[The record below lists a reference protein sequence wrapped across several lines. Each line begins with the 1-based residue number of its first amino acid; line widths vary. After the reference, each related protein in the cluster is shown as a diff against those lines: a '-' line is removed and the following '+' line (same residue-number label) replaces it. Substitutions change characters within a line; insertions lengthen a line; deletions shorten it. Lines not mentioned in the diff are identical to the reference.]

1 MAYTTNQLI
10 SGAYYASGVVS
21 REFETVSGSQIADGL
36 QWLNDIL
43 SEKRIDEG
51 MVPYETVLSFNAV
64 IGQKVYFIPNLTKID
79 TLVFY
84 LDNVRY
90 AMVYTK
96 RNEFFGAPRVENIQT
111 LPFEWYFERKVGGG
125 NLHIYFAPDKNYPM
139 EIHGIFDI
147 GTVSLGQDLSA
158 NVTTVNL
165 GSPTFYVNYPIIDSE
180 LVTGQL
186 VINGFDM
193 KGFYSN
199 VGSFINYINS
209 GIIPGV
215 KAKLVVNDVVLY
227 SDSEPPI
234 VITVQG
240 NGYSPSGT
248 RFISKIDAFY
258 ETPLPAS
265 TYLQGNPEAVG
276 ATITANVNGILP
288 FRSVG
293 QRVLVLAQVDTRAN
307 GLFIVTDVGSL
318 TTPWVLTEASNYDQA
333 VKVQIGDIFTYP
345 NSPNSITRTFI
356 QTATVG
362 YVGLDPMKFDA
373 FNALTFSNISTIQQP
388 FYNVYTPSG
397 FDEFYLTYLRY
408 ALADRIC
415 SEYNYDTPQNV
426 MRQLSKYESFIN
438 KKSRL
443 LDMQMKKV
451 STLQKRGSYNFAFVN
466 LGRGWVKPY

>member
-43 SEKRIDEG
+43 AEKRVDEG

-64 IGQKVYFIPNLTKID
+64 IGQKVYYIPNLTKID

-84 LDNVRY
+84 LDQVRY
-90 AMVYTK
+90 AMTYTK
-96 RNEFFGAPRVENIQT
+96 RNEFFGSPRVENIQT

-139 EIHGIFDI
+139 EIHGIFDMEP
-147 GTVSLGQDLSA
+147 VALGQDLSS

-165 GSPTFYVNYPIIDSE
+165 GQPTFYVNSPFIDSE
-180 LVTGQL
+180 LVPGQL

-193 KGFYSN
+193 QGLYTDIGDFTN
-199 VGSFINYINS
+199 RINS

-215 KAKLVVNDVVLY
+215 KAKLVVNDVLLY

-240 NGYSPSGT
+240 SGYAPNGT
-248 RFISKIDAFY
+248 RFISKLDQFY
-258 ETPLPAS
+258 DTPLPAS
-265 TYLQGNPEAVG
+265 TYTQGSPEGVG
-276 ATITANVNGILP
+276 ATIIANANGALP
-288 FRSVG
+288 FVSVG
-293 QRVLVLAQVDTRAN
+293 NRVLVMAEVDVRAN

-318 TTPWVLTEASNYDQA
+318 TTPWVLTEAANYDQA
-333 VKVQIGDIFTYP
+333 VEVQIGDIFTYP
-345 NSPNSITRTFI
+345 NAPNAIFQTFI

-362 YVGLDPMKFDA
+362 YVGLDPIKFSNFDQ
-373 FNALTFSNISTIQQP
+373 LTFSNVSTIQQP

-397 FDEFYLTYLRY
+397 FDDFYLTYLRY

-426 MRQLSKYESFIN
+426 VRQLSKYESFIS

-443 LDMQMKKV
+443 LDLQMKKS
-451 STLQKRGSYNFAFVN
+451 STLQKRGSYNYAFVN
-466 LGRGWVKPY
+466 LGKGWTKPY

>member
-43 SEKRIDEG
+43 SEKRVDDG

-84 LDNVRY
+84 LDQVRY

-96 RNEFFGAPRVENIQT
+96 RNEFFGSPRVENIQT

-147 GTVSLGQDLSA
+147 GTVSLGQDLAA
-158 NVTTVNL
+158 NITEVNL
-165 GSPTFYVNYPIIDSE
+165 GKPTFYQNTPIIDSE
-180 LVTGQL
+180 LVAGQL

-193 KGFYSN
+193 QGLYPDIGAFT
-199 VGSFINYINS
+199 NYINS

-215 KAKLVVNDVVLY
+215 KAKVVVNDVVIY
-227 SDSEPPI
+227 SDSEPP
-234 VITVQG
+234 VLITVQG
-240 NGYSPSGT
+240 NGYAPNGT
-248 RFISKIDAFY
+248 RFINDVSYIADS
-258 ETPLPAS
+258 PLPAC
-265 TYLQGNPEAVG
+265 TYTQGNPEGVG
-276 ATITANVNGILP
+276 ATLIANANGNFPFFQAGEKVLITAEV
-288 FRSVG
+288 
-293 QRVLVLAQVDTRAN
+293 AQNTN
-307 GLFIVTDVGSL
+307 GLYTVVDAGSAG
-318 TTPWVLTEASNYDQA
+318 TPWSLVCSTNYDQA
-333 VKVQIGDIFTYP
+333 VKVQIGDIFTETL
-345 NSPNSITRTFI
+345 SGKIIRTYV
-356 QTATVG
+356 QTALVD
-362 YVGLDPMKFDA
+362 YVGLSPMVFEPI
-373 FNALTFSNISTIQQP
+373 NPLTFSNISTIQQS
-388 FYNVYTPSG
+388 FYGVYPPTG
-397 FDEFYLTYLRY
+397 FDEFYRTYLRY

-426 MRQLSKYESFIN
+426 MRQLSKYEAFIS
-438 KKSRL
+438 KRSRL
-443 LDMQMKKV
+443 LDLQMKKV
-451 STLQKRGSYNFAFVN
+451 STLQKRGSFNYAFCN
-466 LGRGWVKPY
+466 LGKGWTRPY